1 MDILTLII
9 SWLLMLGGIVFLAS
23 GTVGLIR
30 MPDLYTRLHAASLTD
45 TGGTLLI
52 GAALMLQA
60 LFVFDN
66 NMAAIKLSL
75 IMFFTL
81 FTSPTSSHA
90 LAKTALLS
98 GQVPVDAD
106 GKPLLESSEKA
117 SQLARSRASDY
128 KHGQDAER
136 IDQQMQA
143 LGSSKGGKN

>member
-1 MDILTLII
+1 MDILTLIV
-9 SWLLMLGGIVFLAS
+9 SGLLMLGGIVFLAS

-30 MPDLYTRLHAASLTD
+30 MPDLYTRLHAASQTD

-106 GKPLLESSEKA
+106 GNPLLESSEKA

-136 IDQQMQA
+136 IARQMQA
-143 LGSSKGGKN
+143 LGSSKGGKD